1 MSKQNKKFVIGQVGC
16 GAFGRDQHGPNAL
29 ANPHVAGFKWACDV
43 SDKNAKLFADKFKAG
58 QTTGDFTDVTE
69 DPEVDIVCIATTH
82 EARVPI
88 IESAAAH
95 GKHIFCEKP
104 LAMTEKECY
113 DIIRAVRQA
122 KVKLCVDYMRRMAPA
137 VTALKRE
144 WVKHQA
150 KPKRQPW
157 RYIEVAHEQLEEE
170 KVTDF
175 LVRVQDESA
184 SYRMV
189 HLDPF
194 HGGGLIIGEAA
205 HWLDLSCWLFDN
217 DRPVEIRAWG
227 STRMRYGIHVA
238 FQSGNAATI
247 LMTPNGTF
255 DYPKEMYEI
264 ACDAA
269 LFRMEFF
276 LENQYYGRP
285 GTERELFDLARDPL
299 PKVGKEGGLAGFM
312 KKRQASC
319 KGTANMKNVW
329 SDLLADHGYKLMFN
343 GFIDSILNDTKPPCD
358 EMDGYRATFLSE
370 LAMKSAV
377 LNQPLPV
384 PVEKWNYYV
393 HLG

>member
-1 MSKQNKKFVIGQVGC
+1 MSKQNKKFVIGQIGC
-16 GAFGRDQHGPNAL
+16 GAFGRDQHGPNGL

-43 SDKNAKLFADKFKAG
+43 SDNNAKLFADKFKAA
-58 QTTGDFTDVTE
+58 QTTSDFKDVTE

-113 DIIRAVRQA
+113 DIIRAVRKA
-122 KVKLCVDYMRRMAPA
+122 GIKLGVDYMRRMAPA

-144 WVKHQA
+144 WLKHKA
-150 KPKRQPW
+150 KPKHQPW
-157 RYIEVAHEQLEEE
+157 RYIEVSHDKLEEE
-170 KVTDF
+170 KMTDF
-175 LVRVQDESA
+175 LVRVQDESS

-194 HGGGLIIGEAA
+194 HGGGLIVGEAA
-205 HWLDLSCWLFDN
+205 HWLDLACWLFDN

-227 STRMRYGIHVA
+227 STRMRYGIYLA

-255 DYPKEMYEI
+255 DYPKEMFEI
-264 ACDAA
+264 ACDGA

-285 GTERELFDLARDPL
+285 GPERELFDLARDPV
-299 PKVGKEGGLAGFM
+299 PKIGKEGGLIGFM
-312 KKRQASC
+312 KKHQTIC
-319 KGTANMKNVW
+319 KGTSNMRKIRHN
-329 SDLLADHGYKLMFN
+329 LLADHGYKMMFD
-343 GFIDSILNDTKPPCD
+343 GFIDSILKDTKPPCD
-358 EMDGYRATFLSE
+358 VIDGYRATMLSE
-370 LAMKSAV
+370 LAMKSVV

-384 PVEKWNYYV
+384 PVEKWDYYV